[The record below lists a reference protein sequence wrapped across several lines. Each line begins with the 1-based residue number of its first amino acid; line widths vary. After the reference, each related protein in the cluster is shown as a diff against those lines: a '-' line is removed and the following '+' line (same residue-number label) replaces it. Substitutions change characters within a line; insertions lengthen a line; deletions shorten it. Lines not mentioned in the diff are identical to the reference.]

1 MDVAQVAA
9 CVVQARSRSTTSR
22 AVYDGR
28 SLVDY
33 GGRPLAGLQR
43 YGMIADAD
51 CPLFTDDP
59 KLLALR
65 PRSGRAAD
73 AKVTA

>member
-1 MDVAQVAA
+1 
-9 CVVQARSRSTTSR
+9 
-22 AVYDGR
+22 
-28 SLVDY
+28 
-33 GGRPLAGLQR
+33 
-43 YGMIADAD
+43 MIADAD